1 MTSTIEMAAG
11 DPSHSTLP
19 RRHSFKPTP
28 LRWPFLLAQIVLLV
42 VAICGIILVQKVMP
56 NSDNSASIDGHHMR
70 RTEEV
75 DDRDRGLRLVR
86 RQEGSVSSG
95 SGFRPG
101 QPPTKPMSS
110 LSTLN
115 TTIDV
120 GSESTTSSP
129 ITAGFVVKG
138 GGFRPGQA
146 PPVHATLN
154 ALPHVTTGGGLGT
167 PVSSGTGSTGDFVVK
182 GGGFR
187 PGQSPPILK
196 PTPHEHIDITEA
208 DAEFT
213 SSRSSSSTLEFVVK
227 GGGFRPGLP
236 IAKPTTQAVRI
247 GDVGVL
253 NPTVNTEDPKDHT
266 ATTVSFGGGTL
277 VGVIKGGGGK
287 PGMVA
292 TVTPV
297 TTTTSITFGAIQTVG
312 GGFRPPTLPKATAP
326 TAPKLSD
333 EISGLAVSDWDAF
346 ASIPSGTPT
355 TDPVV
360 RWSSFYVELGTEP
373 TTIANP
379 LPRPVFAEADDDLF
393 AFSGPGPET
402 HVVVTSLGATPTTI
416 VTTPE
421 PQTIVSKVEGSVLT
435 TTSTPPLQ
443 TIATVISGVTTTSV
457 LTPPPQ
463 IIVSS
468 IKGSMATVVRTQQ
481 PETFVTTVGG
491 TLVTLT
497 AVITP
502 GKAVAGTVVSVIGG
516 LRITTAPPP
525 ITITT
530 TMANGEVITRISTPT
545 PYVTTTGGITTTTT
559 RLTIPTGVV
568 TTAIVATVGGK
579 LTTVSMTLTPSTAPT
594 ESPGHPVDPG
604 DPADPS
610 STRVIPGT
618 TEAQYFAAAFLPT
631 LLAVVLA
638 LPLSIIDLN
647 AKLYQPFRALA
658 RPGGASGPDSLTLRF
673 GGIYT
678 VLTPVRQL
686 QQGHAVPFVTT
697 LLVWLSWLLAPLA
710 AEAIGVKVHGTCSH
724 LSISGCAI
732 AVGVSPEPA
741 RALIAVMAIMVG
753 LLVLLAVLLYNWD
766 TGVHHNP
773 WSLAAIAL
781 LAQDCRLREPLIQTN
796 EPRESNLEALFRHGH
811 FRLLTQSSSFM
822 DLVKDEKEVV
832 AIRHNDHHEITP
844 RIVPIWPEETTPAAE
859 NFIPLSPT
867 TTTTITT
874 TQPNKPH
881 HIPFLALT
889 YPSRIFFLFF
899 LLALVV
905 TLTYYHF
912 LHEDNAFEL
921 FMDSQT
927 FGVKFLFAALG
938 TVITFFWASFS
949 QSVATISL
957 FHRMAASPSSLPTLS
972 SSRTE
977 TESGLSPSK
986 SILLSRPTNSFS
998 SAWAAVSQTQISS
1011 SSCSQAREKG
1021 DWLLLLSA
1029 IMAVLA
1035 ELLPVVLANIPYSL
1049 TQTLTTHNVCT
1060 YISLGIL
1067 GSMVAVLGGSLFVRW
1082 PHMPVDPRTLAGAI
1096 YYVAD
1101 SELLLNDVAEA
1112 AGQTTATQGTLAE
1125 MEQRLI
1131 KMDRRYYYG
1140 RVLGSNG
1147 KSRMVVDAVG

>member
-1 MTSTIEMAAG
+1 
-11 DPSHSTLP
+11 
-19 RRHSFKPTP
+19 
-28 LRWPFLLAQIVLLV
+28 
-42 VAICGIILVQKVMP
+42 
-56 NSDNSASIDGHHMR
+56 
-70 RTEEV
+70 
-75 DDRDRGLRLVR
+75 
-86 RQEGSVSSG
+86 
-95 SGFRPG
+95 
-101 QPPTKPMSS
+101 MSS

-115 TTIDV
+115 TTIDI
-120 GSESTTSSP
+120 SSKSATSSSV
-129 ITAGFVVKG
+129 AEGFVVKG

-146 PPVHATLN
+146 PPVHATLS
-154 ALPHVTTGGGLGT
+154 ALPHATAGGDPGT
-167 PVSSGTGSTGDFVVK
+167 PASGGTSSTADFVVK

-187 PGQSPPILK
+187 PGQAPPILK
-196 PTPHEHIDITEA
+196 PTPHEHIDITEP
-208 DAEFT
+208 DAKFT

-236 IAKPTTQAVRI
+236 IAKPTTQAVQI

-253 NPTVNTEDPKDHT
+253 NPTVNTENPNDHT

-312 GGFRPPTLPKATAP
+312 GGFRPPTLPKATPP
-326 TAPKLSD
+326 TAPTLSD
-333 EISGLAVSDWDAF
+333 EIPGLAVSDWDAF
-346 ASIPSGTPT
+346 AIIPSGTPT

-360 RWSSFYVELGTEP
+360 RWSSFYVELGSEP
-373 TTIANP
+373 TTIVNP

-393 AFSGPGPET
+393 AFSEPSPET
-402 HVVVTSLGATPTTI
+402 HVLVAILGATPTTI

-421 PQTIVSKVEGSVLT
+421 PQTIVSKIEGSVLT
-435 TTSTPPLQ
+435 TTSTTPPQ
-443 TIATVISGVTTTSV
+443 TITVISGVTTTLV

-463 IIVSS
+463 IVVSS
-468 IKGSMATVVRTQQ
+468 IEGSIVTIVRTQQ
-481 PETFVTTVGG
+481 PETLVTRAGG

-502 GKAVAGTVVSVIGG
+502 GKAVAETVVSIIGG
-516 LRITTAPPP
+516 LRITTTPPP
-525 ITITT
+525 VTVIT

-545 PYVTTTGGITTTTT
+545 PYVTTTGGIAKTTT
-559 RLTIPTGVV
+559 RLTIPTGAV

-594 ESPGHPVDPG
+594 AIPGHPVGPG

-618 TEAQYFAAAFLPT
+618 TETQYFAAAFLPT

-686 QQGHAVPFVTT
+686 QQGQAVPFVTT

-710 AEAIGVKVHGTCSH
+710 AEAIGVKLHGTCSH

-753 LLVLLAVLLYNWD
+753 LLVLLAVLLYQWD
-766 TGVHHNP
+766 TGVYHNP
-773 WSLAAIAL
+773 WSLVAIAL

-811 FRLLTQSSSFM
+811 FRLLAQSSSFT
-822 DLVKDEKEVV
+822 DLIKDEKDVA
-832 AIRHNDHHEITP
+832 AIRHHDHHYMIP
-844 RIVPIWPEETTPAAE
+844 RIVPIWPEEATLTAD
-859 NFIPLSPT
+859 NLTPLSPT

-874 TQPNKPH
+874 TRLNKPH
-881 HIPFLALT
+881 HIPFFALT
-889 YPSRIFFLFF
+889 YLSRISFLFF
-899 LLALVV
+899 LLALVA

-957 FHRMAASPSSLPTLS
+957 FHRMASSSSSPSPLS
-972 SSRTE
+972 SSRQE
-977 TESGLSPSK
+977 TESGLTPSK
-986 SILLSRPTNSFS
+986 SILLSRPTNTFS
-998 SAWAAVSQTQISS
+998 SAWAAISQSQISS

-1067 GSMVAVLGGSLFVRW
+1067 GSMIAVLGASLFARW
-1082 PHMPVDPRTLAGAI
+1082 PHMPVDPRTLAGAM

-1112 AGQTTATQGTLAE
+1112 AGQTTATRGTLAE

-1131 KMDRRYYYG
+1131 KMDRRYYYE